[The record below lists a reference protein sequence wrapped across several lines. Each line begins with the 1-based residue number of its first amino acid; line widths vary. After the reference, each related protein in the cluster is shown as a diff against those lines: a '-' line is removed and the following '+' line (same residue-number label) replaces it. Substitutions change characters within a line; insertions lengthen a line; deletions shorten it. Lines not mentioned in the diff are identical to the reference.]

1 LRAAARGAVLD
12 NVDIWLWG
20 HEHRLDIYDEYR
32 RVKRGRCLGCSAVP
46 VFIQDEYFSPKR
58 RDIPL
63 MSDPH
68 SGDRTV
74 TLGDN
79 GSTYNLA
86 YAVMK
91 LDARRAQIEYF
102 QNSEESTPLVTESIT

>member
-1 LRAAARGAVLD
+1 
-12 NVDIWLWG
+12 
-20 HEHRLDIYDEYR
+20 
-32 RVKRGRCLGCSAVP
+32 
-46 VFIQDEYFSPKR
+46 
-58 RDIPL
+58 